1 MYRERDLQFL
11 RTDTLMGRE
20 IQQAHIENE
29 MDDDCQ
35 TDEELCQ
42 TAKHI
47 LTGQLFD
54 AINCFVENRPES
66 DKYIANL
73 NL

>member
-1 MYRERDLQFL
+1 
-11 RTDTLMGRE
+11 
-20 IQQAHIENE
+20 